1 MSGLRVFLRFFW
13 GYLSFFVAV
22 ALGIY
27 GIFYPAFW
35 DNITD
40 YFAKSGMS
48 MQSFVRGLIFF
59 MAILYL
65 TKIIKH
71 LLGHQILTRVA
82 IDEGVKSSL
91 VAIVGYVGTGLGIA
105 VALSIMGLNMK
116 NLAIVVGALSVG
128 IGFGL
133 QNIVN
138 NFISGIVIL
147 FERPIKVGDWVVVK
161 QNEGIVR
168 RINIRSTELETFN
181 KAAVLIPNADII
193 SNDLINWTHADS
205 FARVDVKIG
214 VAYNS
219 DVKLVKE
226 ILLYCADREPAVLK
240 KPAPY
245 VLFMNFGDNS
255 LDFQLRCVVKNVME
269 KLTVQSNLMFAI
281 FEEFNKA
288 KVEIPF
294 PQRVIHFVNDSE
306 PQKSG
311 SGLSRAEEFE
321 RMLTGRSHKQ

>member
-1 MSGLRVFLRFFW
+1 MKGLSVFLKFFW

-22 ALGIY
+22 ALGVY

-35 DNITD
+35 DSITN
-40 YFAKSGMS
+40 YFSKSGLS
-48 MQSFVRGLIFF
+48 LESFIRGLIFF

-65 TKIIKH
+65 TKIVKH
-71 LLGHQILTRVA
+71 LLGHQILTRFS
-82 IDEGVKSSL
+82 IDEGVKGSL
-91 VAIVGYVGTGLGIA
+91 VAIVGYIGVGLGLA
-105 VALSIMGLNMK
+105 VSLSIMGLNLK

-181 KAAVLIPNADII
+181 KASVLIPNADII
-193 SNDLINWTHADS
+193 SNDLINWTHADAY
-205 FARVDVKIG
+205 ARVDVKIG
-214 VAYNS
+214 VAYDS

-226 ILLYCADREPAVLK
+226 ILLYCADREPAVVK

-245 VLFMNFGDNS
+245 VLFMEFGDSSIN
-255 LDFQLRCVVKNVME
+255 FQLRCVVKNVME

-288 KVEIPF
+288 KIEIPF
-294 PQRVIHFVNDSE
+294 PQRVIHFVSDDSSS
-306 PQKSG
+306 KT
-311 SGLSRAEEFE
+311 SGLSRAEELE
-321 RMLTGRSHKQ
+321 RMLTGRSKHQ